1 MLTSEYDDD
10 SLLNVAADQSEEL
23 LRLHQLQ
30 LKFKNRELVDT
41 RNELAH
47 QRSVFEQEKI
57 ELEKHHRED
66 TNSLRQRINDL
77 QDTLRIRDTELAT
90 TQRTLTVRSN
100 DLETARNKMLF
111 AQKTTREAEQKAY
124 EAKEKY
130 KALGEDLSRQHKKS
144 ALAFQEQLT
153 RAFEKKVQ
161 KIKLKH
167 TQDVFL
173 AKKIV
178 QQPRSSG
185 SGGSGKLGK
194 GRKGQLKK

>member
-1 MLTSEYDDD
+1 
-10 SLLNVAADQSEEL
+10 
-23 LRLHQLQ
+23 
-30 LKFKNRELVDT
+30 
-41 RNELAH
+41 
-47 QRSVFEQEKI
+47 
-57 ELEKHHRED
+57 
-66 TNSLRQRINDL
+66 
-77 QDTLRIRDTELAT
+77 
-90 TQRTLTVRSN
+90 
-100 DLETARNKMLF
+100 MLF

-144 ALAFQEQLT
+144 ALVFQEQLT
-153 RAFEKKVQ
+153 RAFENKVQ

-178 QQPRSSG
+178 QQPRSG